1 MVSYDVCSLFTNI
14 PLSETIDIAV
24 KLILENKEDL
34 KFSEN
39 ELTKLFRF
47 ATAQTHL
54 YFDGK
59 IFDQVDGVAMG
70 SPLGPALANLFMG
83 YYEQKWLESDQG
95 RLVKFYHRYVDDIFC
110 LFENEHQAQTFLD
123 FLNIQHPNLK
133 FTIEKEHMKQLP
145 FLDVLNTR
153 SDRLTTSVYRKSTGL
168 LQNYNSFVPFTYKKG
183 LIKTL
188 IDRTFRLNNRWVGF
202 HLDLEKL
209 KVILQKNEYPPKLI
223 DKSVYRYLSKF
234 TENKLEKL
242 TKQFC
247 KEGTNIKIVFSTF
260 KLASLFSTKD
270 KVPYGLKSY
279 VVYKFLC
286 AGCNA
291 SYVGETYRH
300 ISTRTHE
307 HLETDKS
314 SNIYQHLL
322 KNLQCKSICDESCFS
337 ILESAR
343 TKYTLK
349 LKEGM
354 YIKWL
359 NSSLNKQVKCIL
371 PSILV

>member
-24 KLILENKEDL
+24 KLILENKKDL

-39 ELTKLFRF
+39 ELTKLFPF
-47 ATAQTHL
+47 ATAQIHF

-83 YYEQKWLESDQG
+83 YYEQKWLEPDHG
-95 RLVKFYHRYVDDIFC
+95 RLVKFYRRYVDDIFC

-123 FLNIQHPNLK
+123 FLNIQHPNLN
-133 FTIEKEHMKQLP
+133 FTIEKEYMKQLP

-153 SDRLTTSVYRKSTGL
+153 SDRLITSVYKKSTFTGL

-188 IDRTFRLNNRWVGF
+188 TDRTFRLNNTWVGF

-223 DKSVYRYLSKF
+223 DKSV
-234 TENKLEKL
+234 
-242 TKQFC
+242 
-247 KEGTNIKIVFSTF
+247 
-260 KLASLFSTKD
+260 
-270 KVPYGLKSY
+270 
-279 VVYKFLC
+279 
-286 AGCNA
+286 
-291 SYVGETYRH
+291 
-300 ISTRTHE
+300 
-307 HLETDKS
+307 
-314 SNIYQHLL
+314 
-322 KNLQCKSICDESCFS
+322 
-337 ILESAR
+337 
-343 TKYTLK
+343 
-349 LKEGM
+349 
-354 YIKWL
+354 
-359 NSSLNKQVKCIL
+359 
-371 PSILV
+371 